1 MAFKKKL
8 YQFRPKG
15 QPQKVEK
22 HVTKD
27 RKRTVSVNSI
37 SLERDV
43 RQMLAEKIS
52 GTHVGLW
59 LLIGEHLRLRTWD
72 LLTCWTGSDHDNTLD
87 PRLALQMVHESALCV
102 TGVRQRRTLRQKG
115 FETLNGLPFVAT
127 DVAIHQLLDR
137 HTIAEAEAL
146 QVALGQLRYARGH
159 YPGQYVLIDPHRIM
173 TWSQRQMPPKK
184 ASSSHPIRKNMQTF
198 FAIDGESSQPLSFGI
213 GSSSVRVSQATLSLI
228 DRLAQILP
236 HKALILADS
245 EHYTG
250 EIFNRLLNNEQFTI
264 LMPTPRRKKILTQA
278 QSLTFTP
285 KWAGYAVAED
295 RYQLTGQ
302 ENSYRLIVQR
312 TGETTDNYDYKSF
325 ATTSKQDKADLMTLV
340 FPERWDIE
348 EFFKDESALG
358 WNRASTFNLNIR
370 YGRLSMALIAQAV
383 IYELRKKL
391 SDDMNS
397 WTAESMAQKFFNG
410 IDGDLRVNHDK
421 IIVTLYNA
429 PQVAILKEHFENL
442 PRKLEAEGIDPRVP
456 WLYDFKVDFRFK

>member
-8 YQFRPKG
+8 YQFRPKD
-15 QPQKVEK
+15 QPQKIER

-72 LLTCWTGSDHDNTLD
+72 LLTSWTGSGHNNTIE

-102 TGVRQRRTLRQKG
+102 TGVRERRTLRQKG

-127 DVAIHQLLDR
+127 DVAIHQLLDH

-146 QVALGQLRYARGH
+146 QVALGQIRSARGH
-159 YPGQYVLIDPHRIM
+159 YQGQYVLIDPHRIM
-173 TWSQRQMPPKK
+173 TWSKRQMPPKK
-184 ASSSHPIRKNMQTF
+184 ASSSSPIRKNMQTF
-198 FAIDGESSQPLSFGI
+198 FAIDGESGQPLSFGI

-228 DRLAQILP
+228 DRLAYILP

-245 EHYTG
+245 EHFTV
-250 EIFNRLLNNEQFTI
+250 EIFNRLLNNRQFTI
-264 LMPTPRRKKILTQA
+264 LMPTPRRKKILQQA

-295 RYQLTGQ
+295 SYQLTGQ

-312 TGETTDNYDYKSF
+312 TGETKDNYNYKSF
-325 ATTSKQDKADLMTLV
+325 ATTSNKDKADLMTLI
-340 FPERWDIE
+340 FPQRWDIE

-383 IYELRKKL
+383 IYQLRKKL
-391 SDDMNS
+391 SENINR
-397 WTAESMAQKFFNG
+397 WTAESMAQKFFKG
-410 IDGDLRVNHDK
+410 IDGDLRVKNDK

-429 PQVAILKEHFENL
+429 PSVEILKEHYENL
-442 PRKLEAEGIDPRVP
+442 PRKLEAEGVDPRVP